1 MKAVVAAFIQEK
13 ALVGAFSVI
22 TNLRMQ
28 LFETLVLLLTME
40 SSTRSSS
47 AHRRDEAG
55 EQRPEVSRPGVR
67 VLSSTASTLRRRR
80 ELGSI
85 SIVSGNRRKA
95 ADTCRSR
102 WS

>member
-1 MKAVVAAFIQEK
+1 
-13 ALVGAFSVI
+13 
-22 TNLRMQ
+22 
-28 LFETLVLLLTME
+28 ME
-40 SSTRSSS
+40 SRTRSSS

-80 ELGSI
+80 EFGSI

-95 ADTCRSR
+95 ADTWSR
-102 WS
+102 GGHNDKGGDSGAEPWVDI